1 MSTRYTRS
9 LPAGSTADPAVPR
22 PAPRRDIAVFLLV
35 AFAGNWLL
43 WTPVVLG
50 WLPSGPGLVGTD
62 ATPVALAISATSMFT
77 PALGVLVATRRLRR
91 PASLPGATG
100 LTSPCPRGRLIGY
113 CALALALFPAINLGT
128 LAAGSLLGLYKADLT
143 GLSGL
148 REALDIAPGTPV
160 LWPALATAAVL
171 FLVGVPLMVGEEWG
185 WRGYLEPRLQPLGLL
200 PMVLISGLIWG
211 LWHLP
216 VAFLGD
222 REPLLWLPAYVV
234 DCTLSGA
241 LLCWLRLRTHSIWP
255 AVVGHAAISGFPG
268 AVITVWLHDM
278 DRPFDAFAVEVLGG
292 WVSWVLKAAVLLVIV
307 AVGGFRPWS
316 PPVPARPG
324 TGVCP

>member
-1 MSTRYTRS
+1 MSTRCTQS
-9 LPAGSTADPAVPR
+9 LPIHPAVDPAVPER
-22 PAPRRDIAVFLLV
+22 LPWRDIAIFLLV

-43 WTPVVLG
+43 WTPVVVE

-62 ATPVALAISATSMFT
+62 ATPVALAISAASMCT
-77 PALGVLVATRRLRR
+77 PALGVFIVTHRLRR
-91 PASLPGATG
+91 SSSVRVATG
-100 LTSPCPRGRLIGY
+100 LTSPSPPGRLIGY
-113 CALALALFPAINLGT
+113 CALALALFPAISLGT
-128 LAAGSLLGLYKADLT
+128 LVAGALLGLYHADLT

-148 REALDIAPGTPV
+148 REALDIAPGAPV
-160 LWPALATAAVL
+160 LWSALGTAAVL
-171 FLVGVPLMVGEEWG
+171 FLAGVPLMVGEEWG

-222 REPLLWLPAYVV
+222 REPLIWLPAYVV

-241 LLCWLRLRTHSIWP
+241 LLCWLRLRTRSIWP

-268 AVITVWLHDM
+268 AVITVWLHDV
-278 DRPFDAFAVEVLGG
+278 DRPFDSFAVEALGG
-292 WVSWVLKAAVLLVIV
+292 WVSWVLKAIVLLVIV
-307 AVGGFRPWS
+307 AAGRFRPWS
-316 PPVPARPG
+316 PPPSDGARRDF
-324 TGVCP
+324 CP